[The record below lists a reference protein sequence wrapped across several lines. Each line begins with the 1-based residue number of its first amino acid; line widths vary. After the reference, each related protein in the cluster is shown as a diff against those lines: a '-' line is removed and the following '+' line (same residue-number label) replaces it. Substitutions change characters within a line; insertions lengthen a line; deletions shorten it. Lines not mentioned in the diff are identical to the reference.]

1 MKTTKEAGFTILEI
15 VVVLAIL
22 ALLAIFSLPAL
33 ESIREARVEGS
44 VEQARAVLQV
54 CDIARKK
61 VLTSQTDANGVTS
74 HTYSAITNWSPTS
87 TLQSKLERDYRLP
100 DKNALG
106 TQILVKFDAKRCYV
120 AVDLPFLQDEYGGFE
135 TESVSGTTRII
146 VSTRTIVTT
155 SPSWVNQQKRFLHQE
170 ETR

>member
-1 MKTTKEAGFTILEI
+1 MKTANEAGFTILE
-15 VVVLAIL
+15 VVIVLAVL
-22 ALLAIFSLPAL
+22 AMLAIFSLPAL

-61 VLTSQTDANGVTS
+61 ALTSQIDAKGVTT
-74 HTYSAITNWSPTS
+74 HTYPAITDWSPTS

-120 AVDLPFLQDEYGGFE
+120 AVDLPFLQDKYGGFE
-135 TESVSGTTRII
+135 TQTVSGKTRII
-146 VSTRTIVTT
+146 VSTRSVVST
-155 SPSWVNQQKRFLHQE
+155 SPSWVIQQKRFLHQE